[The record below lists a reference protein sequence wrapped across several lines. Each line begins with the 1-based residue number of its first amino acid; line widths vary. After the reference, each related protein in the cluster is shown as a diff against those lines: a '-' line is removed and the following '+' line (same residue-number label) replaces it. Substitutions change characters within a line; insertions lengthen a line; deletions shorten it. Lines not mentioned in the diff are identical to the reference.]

1 MKEINIAKTLLAKR
15 KGKAITQDELAAYIG
30 VSKASVSKWETGQSY
45 PDITFLPQLAAYF
58 NISID
63 ELIGYEPQMTRED
76 IKKLYHQLTG
86 DFSGKPYGE
95 VIDECRAVIRKYYSC
110 FPLLLQMS
118 VLLINHYMLAGD
130 KAAQEAVLQEILDL
144 CRRIKT
150 EDDDVRRINEA
161 VSLEAVVLMLLQ
173 RPDEVLDLL
182 DGSMKPAVT
191 HETVLAG
198 AYQMTGRVEK
208 AKDVLQ
214 IGLYQHLIGL
224 IDIASG
230 YLALCQDT
238 PERFETVWQ
247 RIRSTAEIF
256 NMDQLHPGI
265 MMPLYLNA
273 AQGYVLQNKRNRA
286 LDMIG
291 RYADVCCAAGTFPII
306 MHGDDFFDRLEQW
319 FADFDL
325 GGQAPR
331 DEKIIKKSMLQAI
344 TDNPVLAALAETP
357 EYQSAVARLKA
368 NTGG

>member
-76 IKKLYHQLTG
+76 IKKLYHRLTG
-86 DFSGKPYGE
+86 DFSGKPFDE
-95 VIDECRAVIRKYYSC
+95 VINECRTIIRKYYSC
-110 FPLLLQMS
+110 FPLLLQMAI
-118 VLLINHYMLAGD
+118 LLINHYMLAGD
-130 KAAQEAVLQEILDL
+130 KAAQEAVLREALDL
-144 CRRIKT
+144 CRRIRT

-161 VSLEAVVLMLLQ
+161 ISLEAVSLLFLQ
-173 RPDEVLDLL
+173 RPEEVLDLL
-182 DGSMKPAVT
+182 DGSMKPAVAN
-191 HETVLAG
+191 ETILAG
-198 AYQMTGRVEK
+198 AYQMTGRMEK

-224 IDIASG
+224 FGIAAG
-230 YLALCQDT
+230 YLALCQDA

-247 RIRSTAEIF
+247 RIHCIAGTF
-256 NMDQLHPGI
+256 DMDQLHPGI
-265 MMPLYLNA
+265 MMPLYLSA
-273 AQGYVLQNKRNRA
+273 AQGYVLQNKLSRA

-291 RYADVCCAAGTFPII
+291 KYADVCCAAGTFPII
-306 MHGDDFFDRLEQW
+306 LHGDAFFDRLDPW
-319 FADFDL
+319 FAEFDL
-325 GGQAPR
+325 GSQAPR
-331 DEKIIKKSMLQAI
+331 DEKVIKKSMLQAI
-344 TDNPVLAALAETP
+344 ADNPVFAALSDTP

-368 NTGG
+368 RIGD